1 VFPFEFLD
9 TSFFIALAAAV
20 GAGIIHGFA
29 GFGVGFVLVPVLA
42 FVFGPVEAVAISSS
56 ASVVASL
63 PLIPAAV
70 RRMERP
76 EVLPVL
82 APLLIAVPLGAYLL
96 MVADP
101 LVMRRVIGGLII
113 LSGLLM
119 LRGYRWRGRRTP
131 SLGIAVGVIGGVVGG
146 SSNTGGAIVT
156 AYLLSAEGSSAD
168 KRAGILVIA
177 TVTSAIGFLTLVLAG
192 AVDLDTLILALIL
205 IVPNAA
211 GIWLGA
217 WLFGR
222 SREEVFRRAAL
233 VLLLVIGA
241 VALMV

>member
-1 VFPFEFLD
+1 MLLPEIFD
-9 TSFFIALAAAV
+9 TSFFIALAAAL

-63 PLIPAAV
+63 PLIPGAM
-70 RRMERP
+70 RRMERS

-82 APLLIAVPLGAYLL
+82 APLLVAVPLGAYLL

-101 LVMRRVIGGLII
+101 LIMRKAIGGLII

-131 SLGIAVGVIGGVVGG
+131 SLGVAVGVIGGAIGG

-156 AYLLSAEGSSAD
+156 AYMLSAEGDSAV

-177 TVTSAIGFLTLVLAG
+177 TATSAIGFLTLVLAG
-192 AVDLDTLILALIL
+192 AVDLETLTLALIL
-205 IVPNAA
+205 IVPNGA
-211 GIWLGA
+211 GILLGA
-217 WLFGR
+217 WLFG
-222 SREEVFRRAAL
+222 SSGEEVYRRAAL
-233 VLLLVIGA
+233 ALLLIIGA
-241 VALMV
+241 AALIV

>member
-1 VFPFEFLD
+1 LLPEIFD
-9 TSFFIALAAAV
+9 TSFFIALAAAL

-63 PLIPAAV
+63 PLIPGAM
-70 RRMERP
+70 RRMERS

-82 APLLIAVPLGAYLL
+82 APLLVAVPLGAYLL

-101 LVMRRVIGGLII
+101 LIMRKAIGGLII

-131 SLGIAVGVIGGVVGG
+131 SLGVAVGVIGGAIGG

-156 AYLLSAEGSSAD
+156 AYMLSAEGDSAV

-177 TVTSAIGFLTLVLAG
+177 TATSAIGFLTLVLAG
-192 AVDLDTLILALIL
+192 AVDLETLTLALIL
-205 IVPNAA
+205 IVPNGA
-211 GIWLGA
+211 GILLGA
-217 WLFGR
+217 WLFG
-222 SREEVFRRAAL
+222 SSGEEVYRRAAL
-233 VLLLVIGA
+233 ALLLIIGA
-241 VALMV
+241 AALIV

>member
-1 VFPFEFLD
+1 VLLPEIFD
-9 TSFFIALAAAV
+9 TSFFIALAAAL

-63 PLIPAAV
+63 PLIPGAM
-70 RRMERP
+70 RRMERS

-82 APLLIAVPLGAYLL
+82 APLLVAVPLGAYLL

-101 LVMRRVIGGLII
+101 LIMRKAIGGLII

-131 SLGIAVGVIGGVVGG
+131 SLGVAVGVIGGAIGG

-156 AYLLSAEGSSAD
+156 AYMLSAEGDSAV

-177 TVTSAIGFLTLVLAG
+177 TATSAIGFLTLVLAG
-192 AVDLDTLILALIL
+192 AVDLETLTLALIL
-205 IVPNAA
+205 IVPNGA
-211 GIWLGA
+211 GILLGA
-217 WLFGR
+217 WLFG
-222 SREEVFRRAAL
+222 SSGEEVYRRAAL
-233 VLLLVIGA
+233 ALLLIIGA
-241 VALMV
+241 AALIV

>member
-1 VFPFEFLD
+1 MLPEIFD
-9 TSFFIALAAAV
+9 TSFFIALAAAL

-63 PLIPAAV
+63 PLIPGAM
-70 RRMERP
+70 RRMERS

-82 APLLIAVPLGAYLL
+82 APLLVAVPLGAYLL

-101 LVMRRVIGGLII
+101 LIMRKAIGGLII

-119 LRGYRWRGRRTP
+119 LQGYRWRGRRTP
-131 SLGIAVGVIGGVVGG
+131 SLGVAVGVIGGAIGG

-156 AYLLSAEGSSAD
+156 AYMLSAEGDSAV

-177 TVTSAIGFLTLVLAG
+177 TATSAIGFLTLVLAG
-192 AVDLDTLILALIL
+192 AVDLETLTLALIL
-205 IVPNAA
+205 IVPNGA
-211 GIWLGA
+211 GILLGA
-217 WLFGR
+217 WLFG
-222 SREEVFRRAAL
+222 SSGEEVYRRAAL
-233 VLLLVIGA
+233 ALLLIIGA
-241 VALMV
+241 AALIV

>member
-1 VFPFEFLD
+1 MLLPEIFD
-9 TSFFIALAAAV
+9 TSFFIALAAAL

-63 PLIPAAV
+63 PLIPGAMH
-70 RRMERP
+70 RMERS

-82 APLLIAVPLGAYLL
+82 APLLVAVPLGAYLL

-101 LVMRRVIGGLII
+101 LIMRKAIGGLII

-119 LRGYRWRGRRTP
+119 LQGYRWRGRRTP
-131 SLGIAVGVIGGVVGG
+131 SLGVAVGVIGGAIGG

-156 AYLLSAEGSSAD
+156 AYMLSAEGDSAV

-177 TVTSAIGFLTLVLAG
+177 TATSAIGFLTLVLAG
-192 AVDLDTLILALIL
+192 AVDLETLTLALIL
-205 IVPNAA
+205 IVPNGA
-211 GIWLGA
+211 GILLGA
-217 WLFGR
+217 WLFG
-222 SREEVFRRAAL
+222 SSGEEVYRRAAL
-233 VLLLVIGA
+233 ALLLIIGA
-241 VALMV
+241 AALIV

>member
-1 VFPFEFLD
+1 MLPEIFD
-9 TSFFIALAAAV
+9 TSFFIALAAAL

-63 PLIPAAV
+63 PLIPGAM
-70 RRMERP
+70 RRMERS

-82 APLLIAVPLGAYLL
+82 APLLVAVPLGAYLL

-101 LVMRRVIGGLII
+101 LIMRKAIGGLII

-131 SLGIAVGVIGGVVGG
+131 SLGVAVGVIGGAIGG

-156 AYLLSAEGSSAD
+156 AYMLSAEGDSAV

-177 TVTSAIGFLTLVLAG
+177 TATSAIGFLTLVLAG
-192 AVDLDTLILALIL
+192 AVDLETLTLALIL
-205 IVPNAA
+205 IVPNGA
-211 GIWLGA
+211 GILLGA
-217 WLFGR
+217 WLFG
-222 SREEVFRRAAL
+222 SSGEEVYRRAAL
-233 VLLLVIGA
+233 ALLLIIGA
-241 VALMV
+241 AALIV

>member
-1 VFPFEFLD
+1 VLLPEIFD
-9 TSFFIALAAAV
+9 TSFFIALAAAL

-63 PLIPAAV
+63 PLIPGAMH
-70 RRMERP
+70 RMERS

-82 APLLIAVPLGAYLL
+82 APLLVAVPLGAYLL

-101 LVMRRVIGGLII
+101 LIMRKAIGGLII

-131 SLGIAVGVIGGVVGG
+131 SLGVAVGVIGG

-156 AYLLSAEGSSAD
+156 AYMLSAEGDSAV

-177 TVTSAIGFLTLVLAG
+177 TATSAIGFLTLVLAG
-192 AVDLDTLILALIL
+192 AVDLETLTLALIL
-205 IVPNAA
+205 IVPNGA
-211 GIWLGA
+211 GILLGA
-217 WLFGR
+217 WLFG
-222 SREEVFRRAAL
+222 SSGEEVYRRAAL
-233 VLLLVIGA
+233 ALLLIIGA
-241 VALMV
+241 AALIV

>member
-1 VFPFEFLD
+1 VLLPEIFD
-9 TSFFIALAAAV
+9 TSFFIALAAAL

-63 PLIPAAV
+63 PLIPGAM
-70 RRMERP
+70 RRMERS

-82 APLLIAVPLGAYLL
+82 APLLVAVPLGAYLL

-101 LVMRRVIGGLII
+101 LIMRKAIGGLII

-119 LRGYRWRGRRTP
+119 LQGYRWRGRRTP
-131 SLGIAVGVIGGVVGG
+131 SLGVAVGVIGGAIGG

-156 AYLLSAEGSSAD
+156 AYMLSAEGDSAV

-177 TVTSAIGFLTLVLAG
+177 TATSAIGFLTLVLAG
-192 AVDLDTLILALIL
+192 AVDLETLTLALIL
-205 IVPNAA
+205 IVPNGA
-211 GIWLGA
+211 GILLGA
-217 WLFGR
+217 WLFG
-222 SREEVFRRAAL
+222 SSGEEVYRRAAL
-233 VLLLVIGA
+233 ALLLIIGA
-241 VALMV
+241 AALIV